1 MGRRRVSDR
10 GRAVII
16 GLAVV
21 VVVLLLTVR
30 FLAGFFVDFLWHQSV
45 RRTDVFWGVLGAKA
59 SLFGIFAAV
68 FVALSFLNL
77 FIADRLA
84 PASFSANTHP
94 VVERFHQFFG
104 RRLRVVRFIIAGVLA
119 LLVASPKIGR
129 AHV

>member
-10 GRAVII
+10 GRAVVI

-59 SLFGIFAAV
+59 SLFGDRK
-68 FVALSFLNL
+68 STRLN
-77 FIADRLA
+77 
-84 PASFSANTHP
+84 SSHT
-94 VVERFHQFFG
+94 
-104 RRLRVVRFIIAGVLA
+104 
-119 LLVASPKIGR
+119 
-129 AHV
+129 